1 METGMN
7 TKPPPQRRAI
17 QGPEGQEDMPY
28 LLTPGPLTTSRTV
41 KLAMLADWGSRDVE
55 FRKIVNN
62 IRKRILWLAQCDSGY
77 ECVIMQGSGT
87 FAIEAALGS
96 LCPDKRRK
104 TLVVAN
110 GAYGDRAAQ
119 ILERI
124 GRPYFKIDKGDSAV
138 PTVEEVVTMLDAD
151 RSISHVWMVHCETT
165 SGIVNPIQEIGQAV
179 KLHDKVF
186 MVDAMSS
193 FGALPLDMVDLKMDV
208 MVSSSNKCLEGVP
221 GFSYVVLKRDLLEAS
236 AGACHS
242 VVLDLFEQ
250 WRGLETSG
258 QFRFTPPTHALVAFD
273 QALREHEQQGGV
285 DGRGARYARNAQA
298 LVAGMREIGF
308 STLLEDE
315 VSGPIIQTFLTPAD
329 PNFHFEKF
337 YEALRIRGF
346 TIYPGKLTKRP
357 SFRIGTIGQIDER
370 VIGAALAA
378 IRETLSEM
386 GVKDFTPLEN

>member
-1 METGMN
+1 MN
-7 TKPPPQRRAI
+7 TKTPSFKPSFP
-17 QGPEGQEDMPY
+17 GPEGQEDMPY

-55 FRKIVNN
+55 FRKIVSN
-62 IRKRILWLAQCDSGY
+62 IRKRILQLANCDGRY

-104 TLVVAN
+104 TLVIAN

-124 GRPYFKIDKGDSAV
+124 GRPFLKIDKGDSTV

-151 RSISHVWMVHCETT
+151 KSISHVWMIHCETT
-165 SGIVNPIQEIGQAV
+165 SGIVNPIEEIGQAV
-179 KLHDKVF
+179 KSHDKVF

-193 FGALPLDMVDLKMDV
+193 FGALPLHMVEQNIDV

-221 GFSYVVLKRDLLEAS
+221 GFSYVVVKRDLLEAS

-242 VVLDLFEQ
+242 VVLDLFDQ
-250 WRGLETSG
+250 WRGLENNG

-273 QALREHEQQGGV
+273 QALKEHEQQGGV
-285 DGRGARYARNAQA
+285 EGRGSRYGRNAKA
-298 LVAGMREIGF
+298 LVAGMTEMGF
-308 STLLEDE
+308 SPLLQEGLA
-315 VSGPIIQTFLTPAD
+315 GPIIQTFLIPRD
-329 PNFHFEKF
+329 PNFHFEQF
-337 YEALRIRGF
+337 YEALRVRGF

-370 VIGAALAA
+370 VIAAALQA
-378 IRETLSEM
+378 IRDVVSEM
-386 GVKDFTPLEN
+386 GVKDFTPLES

>member
-1 METGMN
+1 MN
-7 TKPPPQRRAI
+7 TKTPPQRPVI
-17 QGPEGQEDMPY
+17 QGPAGQEDMPY

-55 FRKIVNN
+55 FRKIVGN
-62 IRKRILWLAQCDSGY
+62 IRKRILRLANCDSSY

-124 GRPYFKIDKGDSAV
+124 GRPYLKIDKGDSAV
-138 PTVEEVVTMLDAD
+138 PSVDEVVTMLDAD
-151 RSISHVWMVHCETT
+151 KAISHVWMVHCETT

-186 MVDAMSS
+186 MLDAMSS
-193 FGALPLDMVDLKMDV
+193 FGALPLDMVDLKLDV

-236 AGACHS
+236 AGASHS
-242 VVLDLFEQ
+242 VVLDLFDQ

-273 QALREHEQQGGV
+273 QALKEHEQQGGV
-285 DGRGARYARNAQA
+285 EGRGARYARNARA
-298 LVAGMREIGF
+298 LIVGMREIGF
-308 STLLEDE
+308 STLLDDD
-315 VSGPIIQTFLTPAD
+315 VSGPIIQTFLTPSD
-329 PNFHFEKF
+329 PNFHFERF
-337 YEALRIRGF
+337 YEALRVRGF

-370 VIGAALAA
+370 IIGAALSA
-378 IRETLSEM
+378 IRDTLGEM

>member
-1 METGMN
+1 MN
-7 TKPPPQRRAI
+7 IKMPSFKPSFP
-17 QGPEGQEDMPY
+17 GPEGQEDMPY

-55 FRKIVNN
+55 FRKIVGD
-62 IRKRILWLAQCDSGY
+62 IRKRILQLANCDGRY
-77 ECVIMQGSGT
+77 GCVIMQGSGT

-104 TLVVAN
+104 TLVIAN

-124 GRPYFKIDKGDSAV
+124 GRPYLKIDKGDSAV

-151 RSISHVWMVHCETT
+151 KSISHVWMIHCETT
-165 SGIVNPIQEIGQAV
+165 SGIVNPIEEIGQAV
-179 KLHDKVF
+179 KSHDKIF

-193 FGALPLDMVDLKMDV
+193 FGALPLHMVEQNIDV

-221 GFSYVVLKRDLLEAS
+221 GFSYVVVKRDLLEAS

-242 VVLDLFEQ
+242 VVLDLFDQ
-250 WRGLETSG
+250 WRGLETNG

-273 QALREHEQQGGV
+273 QALKEHEQQGGV
-285 DGRGARYARNAQA
+285 EGRGARYTRNAKA
-298 LVAGMREIGF
+298 LVTGMTEMGF
-308 STLLEDE
+308 LTLLQEDLA
-315 VSGPIIQTFLTPAD
+315 GPIIQTFLTPRD
-329 PNFHFEKF
+329 PNFHFEQF
-337 YEALRIRGF
+337 YQALRVRGF

-370 VIGAALAA
+370 VIAAALQA
-378 IRETLSEM
+378 IREVVTEM
-386 GVKDFTPLEN
+386 GVKDFAPLEVRN

>member
-1 METGMN
+1 MN
-7 TKPPPQRRAI
+7 TKTPSFKPSFP
-17 QGPEGQEDMPY
+17 GPEGQEDMPY

-55 FRKIVNN
+55 FRKIVSN
-62 IRKRILWLAQCDSGY
+62 IRKRILQLANCDGRY

-104 TLVVAN
+104 TLVIAN

-124 GRPYFKIDKGDSAV
+124 GRPFLKIDKGDSTV

-151 RSISHVWMVHCETT
+151 KSISHVWMIHCETT
-165 SGIVNPIQEIGQAV
+165 SGIVNPIEEIGQVV
-179 KLHDKVF
+179 KSHDKVF

-193 FGALPLDMVDLKMDV
+193 FGALPLHMVEQNIDV

-221 GFSYVVLKRDLLEAS
+221 GFSYVVVKRDLLEAS

-242 VVLDLFEQ
+242 VVLDLFDQ
-250 WRGLETSG
+250 WRGLENNG

-273 QALREHEQQGGV
+273 QALKEHEQQGGV
-285 DGRGARYARNAQA
+285 EGRGSRYGRNAKA
-298 LVAGMREIGF
+298 LVAGMTEMGF
-308 STLLEDE
+308 SPLLQEGLA
-315 VSGPIIQTFLTPAD
+315 GPIIQTFLTPRD
-329 PNFHFEKF
+329 PNFHFEQF
-337 YEALRIRGF
+337 YEALRVRGF

-370 VIGAALAA
+370 VIAAALQA
-378 IRETLSEM
+378 IRDVVSEM
-386 GVKDFTPLEN
+386 GVKDFTPLES

>member
-1 METGMN
+1 MN
-7 TKPPPQRRAI
+7 TKTPPYKPPFP
-17 QGPEGQEDMPY
+17 GPEGQEDMPY

-55 FRKIVNN
+55 FRKIVGD
-62 IRKRILWLAQCDSGY
+62 IRKRILQLANCDGRY

-124 GRPYFKIDKGDSAV
+124 GRPYLKIDKGDSAV

-151 RSISHVWMVHCETT
+151 KAISHVWMIHCETT
-165 SGIVNPIQEIGQAV
+165 SGIVNPIEEIGQAV

-193 FGALPLDMVDLKMDV
+193 FGALPLRMVEQNIDV

-236 AGACHS
+236 AGASHS

-250 WRGLETSG
+250 WHGLETNG
-258 QFRFTPPTHALVAFD
+258 QFRFTPPTHALVAFN
-273 QALREHEQQGGV
+273 QALKEHEQQGGV
-285 DGRGARYARNAQA
+285 EGRGARYTRNAQA
-298 LVAGMREIGF
+298 LVTGMTEMGF
-308 STLLEDE
+308 ATLLDE
-315 VSGPIIQTFLTPAD
+315 GLAGPIIQTFLTPRD
-329 PNFHFEKF
+329 PNFHFERF
-337 YEALRIRGF
+337 YEALRVRGF

-370 VIGAALAA
+370 VIAAGLQA
-378 IRETLSEM
+378 IRDVVAEM

>member
-1 METGMN
+1 MN
-7 TKPPPQRRAI
+7 TKTPPQRPVI
-17 QGPEGQEDMPY
+17 QGPAGQEDMPY

-55 FRKIVNN
+55 FRKIVGN
-62 IRKRILWLAQCDSGY
+62 IRKRILRLANCDSSY

-124 GRPYFKIDKGDSAV
+124 GRPYLKIDKGDSAV
-138 PTVEEVVTMLDAD
+138 PSVDEVVTMLDAD
-151 RSISHVWMVHCETT
+151 KAISHVWMVHCETT

-186 MVDAMSS
+186 MLDAMSS
-193 FGALPLDMVDLKMDV
+193 FGALPLDMVDLKLDV

-236 AGACHS
+236 AGASHS
-242 VVLDLFEQ
+242 VVLDLFDQ

-273 QALREHEQQGGV
+273 QALKEHEQQGGV
-285 DGRGARYARNAQA
+285 EGRGARYARNARA
-298 LVAGMREIGF
+298 LIVGMREIGF
-308 STLLEDE
+308 STLLDDN
-315 VSGPIIQTFLTPAD
+315 VSGPIIQTFLTPSD
-329 PNFHFEKF
+329 PNFHFERF
-337 YEALRIRGF
+337 YEALRVRGF

-370 VIGAALAA
+370 IIGAALSAV
-378 IRETLSEM
+378 RDTLGEM

>member
-1 METGMN
+1 MN
-7 TKPPPQRRAI
+7 TKTPSFKPSFP
-17 QGPEGQEDMPY
+17 GPEGQEDMPY

-55 FRKIVNN
+55 FRKIVSN
-62 IRKRILWLAQCDSGY
+62 IRKRILQLANCDGRY

-104 TLVVAN
+104 TLVIAN

-124 GRPYFKIDKGDSAV
+124 GRPFLKIDKGDSTV
-138 PTVEEVVTMLDAD
+138 PRVEDVVTMLDAD
-151 RSISHVWMVHCETT
+151 KSISHVWMIHCETT
-165 SGIVNPIQEIGQAV
+165 SGIVNPIEEIGQAV
-179 KLHDKVF
+179 KSHDKVF

-193 FGALPLDMVDLKMDV
+193 FGALPLHMVEQNIDV

-221 GFSYVVLKRDLLEAS
+221 GFSYVVVKRDLLEAS

-242 VVLDLFEQ
+242 VVLDLFDQ
-250 WRGLETSG
+250 WRGLENNG

-273 QALREHEQQGGV
+273 QALKEHEQQGGV
-285 DGRGARYARNAQA
+285 EGRGSRYGRNAKA
-298 LVAGMREIGF
+298 LVAGMTEMGF
-308 STLLEDE
+308 SPLLQEGLA
-315 VSGPIIQTFLTPAD
+315 GPIIQTFLTPRD
-329 PNFHFEKF
+329 PNFHFEQF
-337 YEALRIRGF
+337 YEALRVRGF

-370 VIGAALAA
+370 VIAAALQA
-378 IRETLSEM
+378 IRDVVSEM
-386 GVKDFTPLEN
+386 GVKDFTPLES

>member
-1 METGMN
+1 
-7 TKPPPQRRAI
+7 
-17 QGPEGQEDMPY
+17 
-28 LLTPGPLTTSRTV
+28 
-41 KLAMLADWGSRDVE
+41 MLADWGSRDVE
-55 FRKIVNN
+55 FRKIVGD
-62 IRKRILWLAQCDSGY
+62 IRKRILQVANCDGRY

-124 GRPYFKIDKGDSAV
+124 GRPFLKIDKGDSTV

-151 RSISHVWMVHCETT
+151 KNISHVWMAHCETT
-165 SGIVNPIQEIGQAV
+165 SGIVNPIEEIGQAV

-193 FGALPLDMVDLKMDV
+193 FGALPLHMVGQNIDV

-221 GFSYVVLKRDLLEAS
+221 GFAYVVVKRDLLEAS

-250 WRGLETSG
+250 WRGLETNG
-258 QFRFTPPTHALVAFD
+258 QFRFTPPTHVLVAFD
-273 QALREHEQQGGV
+273 QALKEHEQQGGV
-285 DGRGARYARNAQA
+285 EGRGARYARNAKA
-298 LVAGMREIGF
+298 LVAGMTEMGF
-308 STLLEDE
+308 STLLQEGIA
-315 VSGPIIQTFLTPAD
+315 GPIIQTFLTPRD
-329 PNFHFEKF
+329 LNFHFEQF
-337 YEALRIRGF
+337 YEALRARGF

-370 VIGAALAA
+370 VIAAVLQA
-378 IRETLSEM
+378 IREVMSEM
-386 GVKDFTPLEN
+386 GVKDFTPIAR